1 MNWNASEKT
10 FDCPCHGSRFS
21 VEGKV
26 LEGPALSDLPDVL
39 EEAAGTTAQKG
50 HTKEAIAERMSRM

>member
-39 EEAAGTTAQKG
+39 EEAAGTTTQRG
-50 HTKEAIAERMSRM
+50 HTKESIAERMSRM